1 MRLAI
6 VGPAP
11 PWRGGIALHTAEM
24 ASAARALGHEVLVV
38 SFRRLYPGWL
48 FPGTSQLEPGA
59 APPSADDRDARP
71 LLDSL
76 DPLSWRR
83 AGAAI
88 LDFEPDLV
96 VFQRWHPF
104 FQAAFATVARIARR
118 SGALVAWMV
127 HNAEPH
133 EGAPF
138 PRALAT
144 LGMQSGDSFLVHA
157 ASEADR
163 LAAIGVTVP
172 ATVLRHPVPKRVVV
186 RRERA
191 EARRGLSVPEEETL
205 FLFFGYVRPYKG
217 VDLLLDALSRLEAAG
232 PPWRAIVA
240 GEWYVDRASAD
251 ARVARPP
258 LAGRVHIVDRYVPD
272 DEAAALFA
280 ACDVV
285 VLPYRDA
292 TQSGVVPLAWA
303 HGRPVVTTAVGG
315 LPDAVED
322 GATGLLVAPGDPAA
336 LAEALERIRRGFPFD
351 PVRIS
356 DAVARADWAGFIAAM
371 ESLVATRPRPVDRTS
386 GKS

>member
-24 ASAARALGHEVLVV
+24 AAAARAGGHETLVA
-38 SFRRLYPGWL
+38 SFTRLYPSLL

-59 APPSADDRDARP
+59 APPSTDDPDATP

-83 AGAAI
+83 TGAAVA
-88 LDFEPDLV
+88 DFRPDMV
-96 VFQRWHPF
+96 VLQRWHPF
-104 FQAAFATVARIARR
+104 FQAALAAVARAARR
-118 SGALVAWMV
+118 AGARVAWMV

-133 EGAPF
+133 EGVPF
-138 PRALAT
+138 PAKLAT
-144 LGMQSGDSFLVHA
+144 LGFRDGDAFLVHA
-157 ASEADR
+157 ASEAR
-163 LAAIGVTVP
+163 SLATLGVRAPV
-172 ATVLRHPVPKRVVV
+172 AVLRHPVPVRNVQ

-191 EARRGLSVPEEETL
+191 AARIFLRVPEDEIL

-217 VDLLLDALSRLEAAG
+217 VDLLFDALARLAPAG

-258 LAGRVHIVDRYVPD
+258 LAGRVHLVDRYVPD
-272 DEAAALFA
+272 AEAADLFA
-280 ACDVV
+280 ASDVV
-285 VLPYRDA
+285 VLPYRDG

-315 LPDAVED
+315 LPEAVDD
-322 GATGLLVAPGDPAA
+322 GATGLLVPPGDARA
-336 LAEALERIRRGFPFD
+336 LADALERVRHGLRFD
-351 PVRIS
+351 PTRI
-356 DAVARADWAGFIAAM
+356 DEAVARAGWREFVVALEGIAAHGDH
-371 ESLVATRPRPVDRTS
+371 PRRIT
-386 GKS
+386 